1 MTWPERVEAAAE
13 IVCRVQNTRRVL
25 LLFSFFSYGL
35 SDLADAL
42 NFSCSARRLLLVAL
56 LTSGIDLARSIFGEI
71 DSGEIDLRRR
81 MLAFRG
87 ESEPDFANI
96 RRPLGTIP

>member
-1 MTWPERVEAAAE
+1 MFVAYKK
-13 IVCRVQNTRRVL
+13 NTRRGL
-25 LLFSFFSYGL
+25 LLFSFFSFGL

-56 LTSGIDLARSIFGEI
+56 RLSGIDLARSIFGEI
-71 DSGEIDLRRR
+71 NSGEIDLGRRT
-81 MLAFRG
+81 LVFRG
-87 ESEPDFANI
+87 DSEPDFANI